1 MFFLT
6 KVTFYNIYSD
16 TTEISYGLVTAS
28 NLTAA
33 THEIAQA
40 YTDPQ
45 TNLDHI
51 ETLTLIPIG
60 DIDTTILD
68 LNEDEYHKL
77 VQSWT
82 GVEE

>member
-16 TTEISYGLVTAS
+16 TTETSYGLITAS
-28 NLTAA
+28 SLTAA
-33 THEIAQA
+33 AQEIAQA

-51 ETLTLIPIG
+51 EALTLIPIG

-68 LNEDEYHKL
+68 LDEDQYRKL
-77 VQSWT
+77 AQSWA

>member
-16 TTEISYGLVTAS
+16 TTETSYGLITAS
-28 NLTAA
+28 SLTAA
-33 THEIAQA
+33 AHEIAEA

-51 ETLTLIPIG
+51 EALTLIPIG
-60 DIDTTILD
+60 DADTDILD
-68 LNEDEYHKL
+68 LDEEIYHKFA
-77 VQSWT
+77 QEWA
-82 GVEE
+82 GVVE